1 MQSWIVLA
9 AAIACEV
16 AGTIFMKLSESLTRW
31 AWIPPML
38 VAYILALLGLALA
51 LRTIEVGIAY
61 AVWAACGTLLIAVIG
76 ILFFGE
82 SLSLIKL
89 VAILLVIAGVVGLN
103 LADTAAHP

>member
-1 MQSWIVLA
+1 MQSWVVLA

-16 AGTIFMKLSESLTRW
+16 AGTIFMKLSDSLTRW

-38 VAYILALLGLALA
+38 VAYVLALLGLALA
-51 LRTIEVGIAY
+51 LRTIEVGVAY
-61 AVWAACGTLLIAVIG
+61 AVWAACGTLLIALIG

-89 VAILLVIAGVVGLN
+89 VAIVLVIAGVVGLN
-103 LADTAAHP
+103 LADTAAHH